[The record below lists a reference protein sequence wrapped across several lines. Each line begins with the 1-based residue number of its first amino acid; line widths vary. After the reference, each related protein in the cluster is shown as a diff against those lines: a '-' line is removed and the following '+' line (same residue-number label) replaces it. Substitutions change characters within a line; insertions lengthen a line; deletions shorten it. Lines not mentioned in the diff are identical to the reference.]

1 MTAPDPTPY
10 LLPTDLRTAE
20 DVARWLDTLH
30 KGPPAERIFGV
41 QDAVAALYARLD
53 RERRQAC
60 ERGAEDCERRLA
72 ELGPE
77 PEEPTIDIWGTEALR
92 ARLRESALA
101 FRASAVQRAARG
113 EPTAA
118 PLAALRADL
127 AEQLERLAGPHALAE
142 VARLAEDT

>member
-1 MTAPDPTPY
+1 MTAPDHTPY

-20 DVARWLDTLH
+20 DVARWLRSIPHAGRPWANECPVCGVMLLLE
-30 KGPPAERIFGV
+30 ARI
-41 QDAVAALYARLD
+41 D

-60 ERGAEDCERRLA
+60 ERGAEGCERRLA

-101 FRASAVQRAARG
+101 FRAAARS
-113 EPTAA
+113 
-118 PLAALRADL
+118 
-127 AEQLERLAGPHALAE
+127 
-142 VARLAEDT
+142 

>member
-20 DVARWLDTLH
+20 DVARWLRARDEAHEGAETL
-30 KGPPAERIFGV
+30 A
-41 QDAVAALYARLD
+41 DAVAALRARLD

-101 FRASAVQRAARG
+101 FRAEAVLRALVACDDAIGRG
-113 EPTAA
+113 EEPPTS
-118 PLAALRADL
+118 RHDL
-127 AEQLERLAGPHALAE
+127 AEQARAALGE
-142 VARLAEDT
+142 P

>member
-1 MTAPDPTPY
+1 MTAPDHRPY
-10 LLPTDLRTAE
+10 LLPTDIREIGDVLRVLWIHGDGKAIEAWQEIT
-20 DVARWLDTLH
+20 DRMS
-30 KGPPAERIFGV
+30 
-41 QDAVAALYARLD
+41 

-101 FRASAVQRAARG
+101 FRAAAR
-113 EPTAA
+113 
-118 PLAALRADL
+118 
-127 AEQLERLAGPHALAE
+127 
-142 VARLAEDT
+142 ARD

>member
-1 MTAPDPTPY
+1 MRLHGLTAPDPTPY
-10 LLPTDLRTAE
+10 LLATDLRTAE
-20 DVARWLDTLH
+20 DAVRWLLERADRNIGCHPPELVLH
-30 KGPPAERIFGV
+30 YAHADLR
-41 QDAVAALYARLD
+41 ARLD

-101 FRASAVQRAARG
+101 FRAAAR
-113 EPTAA
+113 
-118 PLAALRADL
+118 
-127 AEQLERLAGPHALAE
+127 
-142 VARLAEDT
+142 ARD